1 MFWITDT
8 VLLAL
13 YLQVLRR
20 SYHRLCRTPLT
31 KCLTS
36 GAEGVPP
43 TRPNL
48 MARSLENL
56 TKRKPTG
63 GRSRPFRGRRAY
75 ERDSYAIEPLV
86 GETARRLF
94 RRRGGSVSAGVVFS
108 DVANVSDSKGR
119 AIKSKIIRVKK
130 SPANRDYERR
140 GVITKGA
147 VIETEAG
154 EAVVTSRPTDDGVVN
169 AVLTKSK

>member
-1 MFWITDT
+1 
-8 VLLAL
+8 
-13 YLQVLRR
+13 
-20 SYHRLCRTPLT
+20 
-31 KCLTS
+31 
-36 GAEGVPP
+36 
-43 TRPNL
+43 

-56 TKRKPTG
+56 TKRKATG
-63 GRSRPFRGRRAY
+63 GRSRPSRGRRAY

-86 GETARRLF
+86 GETASRPS
-94 RRRGGSVSAGVVFS
+94 RRRGGSVSSGVVFS
-108 DVANVSDSKGR
+108 DVANVSDSKGK
-119 AIKSKIIRVKK
+119 ATKSKIIRVKK